1 MNLPQVG
8 ERIEFYG
15 SNFDVTQI
23 VSRAK
28 DGSRRVIL
36 QEVLPLDGVGEDK
49 QSSLI

>member
-36 QEVLPLDGVGEDK
+36 QEVLPLDGVGDERH
-49 QSSLI
+49 SALV